1 VPLTKEAMDILTK
14 RSQEAVK
21 GERFVFQSECSQSG
35 HIIEKAGKGSFWHR
49 ITERAELCGT
59 EKGLRFLKELSPFT
73 I

>member
-1 VPLTKEAMDILTK
+1 VDILTR

-21 GERFVFQSECSQSG
+21 GERSVFQSEDRQSG

-49 ITERAELCGT
+49 ITERAGLRGT
-59 EKGLRFLKELSPFT
+59 EKGLRFSKELSPFT